1 MSTRKIV
8 LLEVIR
14 NFAYNEMAD
23 GFDFNQNLKIGY
35 LTCWKISN
43 EFKFLF

>member
-14 NFAYNEMAD
+14 NFAYSEMAD
-23 GFDFNQNLKIGY
+23 GSDFQ
-35 LTCWKISN
+35 S
-43 EFKFLF
+43 EFKDWLSYMLKDK

>member
-14 NFAYNEMAD
+14 NFAYSEMAD
-23 GFDFNQNLKIGY
+23 GSDFNQNLKIGCR
-35 LTCWKISN
+35 TC
-43 EFKFLF
+43 